1 MSGMETAVTVRLLS
15 DPAGVIEVPAV
26 PRVFLAIH
34 VGRSV
39 TMSCYCGGQSHRGM
53 YVHGDIDI
61 VPAGTPS
68 IWAPEQPDTALIVS
82 LQPAL
87 LNGAVIRNRFQIRDP
102 QIEHIGW
109 ALKAEME
116 AGYPTG
122 AAFTDSLAGALAT
135 ALIQRHSAATAA
147 VRSAGKIAAPLP
159 GYTLRQALSYIEEN
173 LATNLPL
180 AEMAA
185 LCAMSVSHFK
195 QMFRRTTGVP
205 VHRYIIQRRVQRAE
219 SMLLSTTASI
229 SDIALATGF
238 AHQSHLALH
247 MKRTIGFSPAAV
259 RSRQSERV
267 EDQPI
272 LRDTLSA

>member
-1 MSGMETAVTVRLLS
+1 MSGMETPVTLRLLS

-39 TMSCYCGGQSHRGM
+39 TMSCYRGGQSHRGM

-82 LQPAL
+82 LQPDL
-87 LNGAVIRNRFQIRDP
+87 LNGTVIRNRFQIRDP

-116 AGYPTG
+116 AGYPAG
-122 AAFTDSLAGALAT
+122 AAFTHSLAQALAT
-135 ALIQRHSAATAA
+135 ALVQRHSAVATTAA
-147 VRSAGKIAAPLP
+147 RPARKVAAPLP

-173 LATNLPL
+173 LAGNLPL
-180 AEMAA
+180 AEMAG

-205 VHRYIIQRRVQRAE
+205 VHRYIIQRRV
-219 SMLLSTTASI
+219 
-229 SDIALATGF
+229 
-238 AHQSHLALH
+238 
-247 MKRTIGFSPAAV
+247 
-259 RSRQSERV
+259 
-267 EDQPI
+267 
-272 LRDTLSA
+272 